1 MQSQKSHNTNPHAGG
16 GWFRWELKVLGLFLA
31 LVSFSNL
38 VIFQNTSALFVPT
51 LSATVDNSAVSVN
64 GNEILNSA
72 NQTKEVSLSLIV
84 NTNNRTGYI
93 VTLNSETDENALTNA
108 GSSTNAK
115 IDSIS
120 APSALNSFSSNTWG
134 YKFGTSTDYSPI
146 PALSRPAQILQ
157 TAEKTNG
164 SESNHLSIG
173 VKLGNN
179 LESGNYKNKLIFSI
193 LTNRYDPIAKMMN
206 GYSFNNRLKS
216 LETATDKI
224 EYFKKNSTAPIA
236 TINTVNVENDDS
248 DYEIKMWL
256 DPTNRTAY
264 YYTEPEKV
272 YLNEDSG
279 SMFSGMRSLTS
290 LDLSNFDTSKVT
302 NMNGMFSSSVNLTSL
317 DLSNFDTSKV
327 MNMSSMFSTMFRL
340 SSLNVSNFD
349 TSKVT
354 NMNSM
359 FTYLYSLTSLNLS
372 NFDTSN
378 VMDMSN
384 MFHYSLGFTSLNLS
398 NFDTSN
404 VTNMNNMFSNMRYL
418 TSLDLS
424 SFNTANVTDMSSMF
438 SDMAALTSLNIGS
451 FNTEN
456 VTDMNGMFANM
467 SSIESLDLSSF
478 NTKNVVKFRGMF
490 YNDNPNYT
498 LKKIY
503 ASADFETQKA
513 VENEANDNSANID
526 IFYNL
531 KAIEGGNGS
540 RGLSFLWSHLG
551 GLKIDRPG
559 SPGYFTYR
567 AKPN

>member
-1 MQSQKSHNTNPHAGG
+1 MQSQKSHNTNPHGG

-51 LSATVDNSAVSVN
+51 LSATVDDSAVSVN

-72 NQTKEVSLSLIV
+72 NQTREVSLLLIV
-84 NTNNRTGYI
+84 NTNNRTGYT

-108 GSSTNAK
+108 DSSTNAK

-173 VKLGNN
+173 MKLGNN

-206 GYSFNNRLKS
+206 GYSFNGRLRS

-224 EYFKKNSTAPIA
+224 EHFKKNSTAPIA

-256 DPTNRTAY
+256 DPTDRTAY
-264 YYTEPEKV
+264 YYAEPEKV
-272 YLNEDSG
+272 YLNEISVSMFSDMRSLTSLDLSNFDTSRVMDMG
-279 SMFSGMRSLTS
+279 SMFASSSNLTS

-302 NMNGMFSSSVNLTSL
+302 NM
-317 DLSNFDTSKV
+317 SN
-327 MNMSSMFSTMFRL
+327 MFSTMFSL

-354 NMNSM
+354 NMDYM
-359 FTYLYSLTSLNLS
+359 FAYLYSLTSLNLS
-372 NFDTSN
+372 NFDTSKVAN
-378 VMDMSN
+378 MSS
-384 MFHYSLGFTSLNLS
+384 MFYNSFGFTSLNLS

-404 VTNMNNMFSNMRYL
+404 VTNMNDMFSNMRSL

-424 SFNTANVTDMSSMF
+424 SFNTTNVTDMSSMF
-438 SDMAALTSLNIGS
+438 SGMAALTSLNISS

-478 NTKNVVKFRGMF
+478 NTKNVIKFRGMF

-503 ASADFETQKA
+503 ASADFETDKA
-513 VENEANDNSANID
+513 IANEATNNEANID
-526 IFYNL
+526 IFHNL
-531 KAIEGGNGS
+531 ISLEGGNGS
-540 RGLSFLWSHLG
+540 RGLSFSWSHLG

-559 SPGYFTYR
+559 APGYFTR
-567 AKPN
+567 KV

>member
-1 MQSQKSHNTNPHAGG
+1 M
-16 GWFRWELKVLGLFLA
+16 
-31 LVSFSNL
+31 
-38 VIFQNTSALFVPT
+38 PT
-51 LSATVDNSAVSVN
+51 LSATVDDSAVSVN

-72 NQTKEVSLSLIV
+72 NQTREVSLLLIV
-84 NTNNRTGYI
+84 NTNNRTGYT

-108 GSSTNAK
+108 DSSTNAK

-173 VKLGNN
+173 MKLGNN

-206 GYSFNNRLKS
+206 GYSFNSRLRS

-224 EYFKKNSTAPIA
+224 EHFKKNSTAPIA

-256 DPTNRTAY
+256 DPTDRTAY
-264 YYTEPEKV
+264 YYAEPEKV
-272 YLNEDSG
+272 YLNENSV
-279 SMFSGMRSLTS
+279 SMFSDMRSLTS
-290 LDLSNFDTSKVT
+290 LDLSNFDTS
-302 NMNGMFSSSVNLTSL
+302 
-317 DLSNFDTSKV
+317 
-327 MNMSSMFSTMFRL
+327 R
-340 SSLNVSNFD
+340 
-349 TSKVT
+349 
-354 NMNSM
+354 
-359 FTYLYSLTSLNLS
+359 
-372 NFDTSN
+372 
-378 VMDMSN
+378 VMDMGS
-384 MFHYSLGFTSLNLS
+384 MFYNSFGFTSLNLS

-404 VTNMNNMFSNMRYL
+404 VTNMNNMFSNMRSL

-424 SFNTANVTDMSSMF
+424 SFNTTNVTDMSSMF
-438 SDMAALTSLNIGS
+438 SGMAALTSLNISS

-478 NTKNVVKFRGMF
+478 NTKNVIKFRGMF

-503 ASADFETQKA
+503 ASADFETDKA
-513 VENEANDNSANID
+513 IANEATNNEANID
-526 IFYNL
+526 IFHNL
-531 KAIEGGNGS
+531 ISLEGGNGS
-540 RGLSFLWSHLG
+540 RGLSFSWSHLG

-559 SPGYFTYR
+559 APGYFTR
-567 AKPN
+567 KV

>member
-1 MQSQKSHNTNPHAGG
+1 M
-16 GWFRWELKVLGLFLA
+16 
-31 LVSFSNL
+31 
-38 VIFQNTSALFVPT
+38 PT
-51 LSATVDNSAVSVN
+51 LSATVDDSAVSVN

-72 NQTKEVSLSLIV
+72 NQTREVSLLLIV
-84 NTNNRTGYI
+84 NTNNRTGYT

-108 GSSTNAK
+108 DSSTNAK

-173 VKLGNN
+173 MKLGNN

-193 LTNRYDPIAKMMN
+193 LTNQYDPIAKMMN
-206 GYSFNNRLKS
+206 GYSFNSRLRS

-224 EYFKKNSTAPIA
+224 EHFKKNSTAPIA

-256 DPTNRTAY
+256 DPTDRTAY
-264 YYTEPEKV
+264 YYAEPEKV
-272 YLNEDSG
+272 YLNENSVSMFSDMRSLTSLDLSNFDTSRVMDMG
-279 SMFSGMRSLTS
+279 SMFASSSNLTS

-302 NMNGMFSSSVNLTSL
+302 NM
-317 DLSNFDTSKV
+317 SN
-327 MNMSSMFSTMFRL
+327 MFSTMFSL

-354 NMNSM
+354 NMDYM
-359 FTYLYSLTSLNLS
+359 FAYLYSLTSLNLS
-372 NFDTSN
+372 NFDTSKVAN
-378 VMDMSN
+378 MSS
-384 MFHYSLGFTSLNLS
+384 MFYNSFGFTSLNLS

-404 VTNMNNMFSNMRYL
+404 VTNMNNMFSNMRSL

-424 SFNTANVTDMSSMF
+424 SFNTTNVTDMSSMF
-438 SDMAALTSLNIGS
+438 SGMAALTSLNISS

-478 NTKNVVKFRGMF
+478 NTKNVIKFRGMF

-540 RGLSFLWSHLG
+540 RGLSFSWSHLG

>member
-1 MQSQKSHNTNPHAGG
+1 MQSQKSHNTNPHGG

-51 LSATVDNSAVSVN
+51 LSATVYDSAVSVN

-72 NQTKEVSLSLIV
+72 NQTREVSLLLIV
-84 NTNNRTGYI
+84 NTNNRTGYT

-108 GSSTNAK
+108 DSSTNAK

-173 VKLGNN
+173 MKLGNN

-206 GYSFNNRLKS
+206 GYSFNSRLRS

-224 EYFKKNSTAPIA
+224 EHFKKNSTAPIA

-256 DPTNRTAY
+256 DPTDRTAY
-264 YYTEPEKV
+264 YYAEPEKV
-272 YLNEDSG
+272 YLNENSVSMFSDMRSLTSLDLSNFDTSRVMDMG
-279 SMFSGMRSLTS
+279 SMFASSSNLTS

-302 NMNGMFSSSVNLTSL
+302 NM
-317 DLSNFDTSKV
+317 SN
-327 MNMSSMFSTMFRL
+327 MFSTMFSL

-354 NMNSM
+354 NMDYM
-359 FTYLYSLTSLNLS
+359 FAYLYSLTSLNLS
-372 NFDTSN
+372 NFDTSKVAN
-378 VMDMSN
+378 MSS
-384 MFHYSLGFTSLNLS
+384 MFYNSFGFTSLNLS

-404 VTNMNNMFSNMRYL
+404 VTNMNNMFSNMRSL

-424 SFNTANVTDMSSMF
+424 SFNTTNVTDMSSMF
-438 SDMAALTSLNIGS
+438 SGMAALTSLNISS

-478 NTKNVVKFRGMF
+478 NTKNVIKFRGMF

-503 ASADFETQKA
+503 ASADFETDKA
-513 VENEANDNSANID
+513 IANEATNNEANID
-526 IFYNL
+526 IFHNL
-531 KAIEGGNGS
+531 ISLEGGNGS
-540 RGLSFLWSHLG
+540 RGLSFSWSHLG

-559 SPGYFTYR
+559 APGYFTR
-567 AKPN
+567 KV

>member
-1 MQSQKSHNTNPHAGG
+1 M
-16 GWFRWELKVLGLFLA
+16 A

-72 NQTKEVSLSLIV
+72 NQTREVSLLLIV
-84 NTNNRTGYI
+84 NTNNRTGYT

-108 GSSTNAK
+108 DSSTNAK

-134 YKFGTSTDYSPI
+134 YMFGTSTDYSPI

-173 VKLGNN
+173 MKLGNN

-206 GYSFNNRLKS
+206 GYSFNSRLRS

-256 DPTNRTAY
+256 DPTDKTAY
-264 YYTEPEKV
+264 YYADPEKV
-272 YLNEDSG
+272 YLNENSVSMFSDMRSLTSLDLSNFDTSRVMDMG
-279 SMFSGMRSLTS
+279 SMFASSSNLTS

-302 NMNGMFSSSVNLTSL
+302 NM
-317 DLSNFDTSKV
+317 SN
-327 MNMSSMFSTMFRL
+327 MFSTMFSL

-354 NMNSM
+354 NMDYM
-359 FTYLYSLTSLNLS
+359 FAYLYSLTSLNLS
-372 NFDTSN
+372 NFDTSKVAN
-378 VMDMSN
+378 MSS
-384 MFHYSLGFTSLNLS
+384 MFYNSFGFTSLNLS

-404 VTNMNNMFSNMRYL
+404 VTNMNNMFSNMRSL

-424 SFNTANVTDMSSMF
+424 SFNTTNVTDMSSMF
-438 SDMAALTSLNIGS
+438 SGMAALTSLNISS

-478 NTKNVVKFRGMF
+478 NTKNVIKFRGMF

-503 ASADFETQKA
+503 ASADFETDKA
-513 VENEANDNSANID
+513 IANEATNNEANID
-526 IFYNL
+526 IFHNL
-531 KAIEGGNGS
+531 ISLEGGNGS
-540 RGLSFLWSHLG
+540 RGLSFSWSHLG

-559 SPGYFTYR
+559 APGYFTR
-567 AKPN
+567 KV

>member
-1 MQSQKSHNTNPHAGG
+1 MQSQKSHNTNPHGG

-51 LSATVDNSAVSVN
+51 LSATVDDSAVSVN

-72 NQTKEVSLSLIV
+72 NQTREVSLLLIV
-84 NTNNRTGYI
+84 NTNNRTGYT

-108 GSSTNAK
+108 DSSTNAK

-173 VKLGNN
+173 MKLGNN

-193 LTNRYDPIAKMMN
+193 LTNRYDPIAKMMK
-206 GYSFNNRLKS
+206 GYSFNSRLRS

-224 EYFKKNSTAPIA
+224 EHFKKNSTAPIA

-256 DPTNRTAY
+256 DPTDRTAY
-264 YYTEPEKV
+264 YYAEPEKV
-272 YLNEDSG
+272 YLNENSVA
-279 SMFSGMRSLTS
+279 MFSGMRSLTS
-290 LDLSNFDTSKVT
+290 LDLSNFDTSRV
-302 NMNGMFSSSVNLTSL
+302 MDMGSMFASSSNLTSL

-327 MNMSSMFSTMFRL
+327 TNMSNMFSTMFSL

-349 TSKVT
+349 TSKVM
-354 NMNSM
+354 NMDYM
-359 FTYLYSLTSLNLS
+359 FAFLYSLTSLNLS
-372 NFDTSN
+372 NFDTSKVAN
-378 VMDMSN
+378 MSS
-384 MFHYSLGFTSLNLS
+384 MFYNSFGFTSLNLS

-404 VTNMNNMFSNMRYL
+404 VTNMNNMFSNMRSL

-424 SFNTANVTDMSSMF
+424 SFNTTNVTDMSSMF
-438 SDMAALTSLNIGS
+438 SGMAALTSLNISS

-478 NTKNVVKFRGMF
+478 NTKNVIKFRGMF

-503 ASADFETQKA
+503 ASADFETDKA
-513 VENEANDNSANID
+513 IANEATNNEANID
-526 IFYNL
+526 IFHNL
-531 KAIEGGNGS
+531 ISLEGGNGS
-540 RGLSFLWSHLG
+540 RGLSFSWSHLG

-559 SPGYFTYR
+559 APGYFTR
-567 AKPN
+567 KV

>member
-1 MQSQKSHNTNPHAGG
+1 M
-16 GWFRWELKVLGLFLA
+16 A

-72 NQTKEVSLSLIV
+72 NQTKEVSLLLIV
-84 NTNNRTGYI
+84 NTNNRTGYT

-108 GSSTNAK
+108 DSSTNAK

-173 VKLGNN
+173 MKLGNN

-206 GYSFNNRLKS
+206 GYSFNNRLRS

-256 DPTNRTAY
+256 DPTDRTAY
-264 YYTEPEKV
+264 YYAEPEKV
-272 YLNEDSG
+272 YLNERSW
-279 SMFSGMRSLTS
+279 SMFSGMNSLTS
-290 LDLSNFDTSKVT
+290 LDLSNFDTSKV
-302 NMNGMFSSSVNLTSL
+302 MDMSSMFASSSNIASL

-327 MNMSSMFSTMFRL
+327 TNMSGMFSTMFRL

-359 FTYLYSLTSLNLS
+359 FAYLYSLTSLNLS
-372 NFDTSN
+372 NFDTSK
-378 VMDMSN
+378 VMDMRS

-478 NTKNVVKFRGMF
+478 NTKNVIKFRGMF

-503 ASADFETQKA
+503 ASADFETDKA
-513 VENEANDNSANID
+513 IANEATNNEANID

-540 RGLSFLWSHLG
+540 RGLSFSWSHLG

>member
-1 MQSQKSHNTNPHAGG
+1 MQSQKSHNTNPHGG

-38 VIFQNTSALFVPT
+38 IIFQNTSALFVPT
-51 LSATVDNSAVSVN
+51 LSATVDSSAISVN

-84 NTNNRTGYI
+84 NTNNRTGYT

-108 GSSTNAK
+108 DSSTNTK

-120 APSALNSFSSNTWG
+120 APSALNSFSGNTWG

-173 VKLGNN
+173 MKLGNN

-256 DPTNRTAY
+256 DPTDKTAY
-264 YYTEPEKV
+264 YYAEPEKV
-272 YLNEDSG
+272 YLNENSMSMFSDMRSLTSLDLSNFDTSRVIDMG
-279 SMFSGMRSLTS
+279 SMFASSSNLTS

-302 NMNGMFSSSVNLTSL
+302 NM
-317 DLSNFDTSKV
+317 SN
-327 MNMSSMFSTMFRL
+327 MFSTMFSL

-354 NMNSM
+354 NMNYM
-359 FTYLYSLTSLNLS
+359 FSYLYSLTSLNLS
-372 NFDTSN
+372 NFDTSK
-378 VMDMSN
+378 VADMSS
-384 MFHYSLGFTSLNLS
+384 MFYNSFGFTSLNLS

-404 VTNMNNMFSNMRYL
+404 VTNMNNMFSNMRSL

-424 SFNTANVTDMSSMF
+424 SFNTTNVTDMSSMF
-438 SDMAALTSLNIGS
+438 SSMAALTSLNISS

-478 NTKNVVKFRGMF
+478 NTKNVIKFRGMF

-503 ASADFETQKA
+503 ASADFETDKA
-513 VENEANDNSANID
+513 IANEATNNEANID
-526 IFYNL
+526 IFHNL
-531 KAIEGGNGS
+531 MSLEGGNGS
-540 RGLSFLWSHLG
+540 RNIYFAWSHVG

-559 SPGYFTYR
+559 SPGYFTR
-567 AKPN
+567 KV

>member
-1 MQSQKSHNTNPHAGG
+1 M
-16 GWFRWELKVLGLFLA
+16 
-31 LVSFSNL
+31 
-38 VIFQNTSALFVPT
+38 PT
-51 LSATVDNSAVSVN
+51 LSATVDDSAVSVN

-72 NQTKEVSLSLIV
+72 NQTREVSLLLIV
-84 NTNNRTGYI
+84 NTNNRTGYT

-108 GSSTNAK
+108 DSSTNAK

-256 DPTNRTAY
+256 DPTDKTAY
-264 YYTEPEKV
+264 YYADPEKV
-272 YLNEDSG
+272 FLNENSVSMFSDMRSLTSLDLSNFDTSRVMDMG
-279 SMFSGMRSLTS
+279 SMFASSSNLTS

-302 NMNGMFSSSVNLTSL
+302 NMS
-317 DLSNFDTSKV
+317 
-327 MNMSSMFSTMFRL
+327 
-340 SSLNVSNFD
+340 
-349 TSKVT
+349 
-354 NMNSM
+354 
-359 FTYLYSLTSLNLS
+359 
-372 NFDTSN
+372 
-378 VMDMSN
+378 
-384 MFHYSLGFTSLNLS
+384 
-398 NFDTSN
+398 
-404 VTNMNNMFSNMRYL
+404 NMFSNMRSL

-424 SFNTANVTDMSSMF
+424 SFNTTNVTDMSSMF
-438 SDMAALTSLNIGS
+438 SGMAALTSLNISS

-478 NTKNVVKFRGMF
+478 NTKNVIKFRGMF

-540 RGLSFLWSHLG
+540 RGLSFSWSHLG

>member
-1 MQSQKSHNTNPHAGG
+1 M
-16 GWFRWELKVLGLFLA
+16 
-31 LVSFSNL
+31 
-38 VIFQNTSALFVPT
+38 PT
-51 LSATVDNSAVSVN
+51 LSATVDDSAVSVN

-72 NQTKEVSLSLIV
+72 NQTREVSLLLIV
-84 NTNNRTGYI
+84 NTNNRTGYT

-108 GSSTNAK
+108 DSSTNAK

-256 DPTNRTAY
+256 DPTDKTAY
-264 YYTEPEKV
+264 YYADPEKV
-272 YLNEDSG
+272 YLNENSVSMFSDMRSLTSLDLSNFDTSRVMDMG
-279 SMFSGMRSLTS
+279 SMFASSSNLTS

-302 NMNGMFSSSVNLTSL
+302 NM
-317 DLSNFDTSKV
+317 SN
-327 MNMSSMFSTMFRL
+327 MFSTMFSL

-354 NMNSM
+354 NMDYM
-359 FTYLYSLTSLNLS
+359 FAYLYSLTSLNLS
-372 NFDTSN
+372 NFDTSK
-378 VMDMSN
+378 V
-384 MFHYSLGFTSLNLS
+384 
-398 NFDTSN
+398 
-404 VTNMNNMFSNMRYL
+404 
-418 TSLDLS
+418 
-424 SFNTANVTDMSSMF
+424 
-438 SDMAALTSLNIGS
+438 
-451 FNTEN
+451 
-456 VTDMNGMFANM
+456 ANM
-467 SSIESLDLSSF
+467 SSIESLDVSSF
-478 NTKNVVKFRGMF
+478 NTKNVIKFRGMF

-540 RGLSFLWSHLG
+540 RGLSFSWSHLG

>member
-1 MQSQKSHNTNPHAGG
+1 MQSQKSHNTNPHG

-31 LVSFSNL
+31 LVSFFNL

-72 NQTKEVSLSLIV
+72 NQTKEVSLLLMV
-84 NTNNRTGYI
+84 NTNNRTGYT
-93 VTLNSETDENALTNA
+93 VTLNSETDENSLTNA
-108 GSSTNAK
+108 DSSTNAK

-173 VKLGNN
+173 MKLGNN

-206 GYSFNNRLKS
+206 GYSFNNRLRL

-224 EYFKKNSTAPIA
+224 EHFKKNSTAPIA

-256 DPTNRTAY
+256 DPTDRTAY
-264 YYTEPEKV
+264 YYAEPEKV
-272 YLNEDSG
+272 YLNESSW
-279 SMFSGMRSLTS
+279 SMFSGMNSLTSLDLSNFDTSKVMDMSGMFASSSNLTS

-302 NMNGMFSSSVNLTSL
+302 NMSR
-317 DLSNFDTSKV
+317 
-327 MNMSSMFSTMFRL
+327 MFSTMFRL

-372 NFDTSN
+372 NFDTSK

-404 VTNMNNMFSNMRYL
+404 VTNMNNMFSNMRHL

-478 NTKNVVKFRGMF
+478 NTKNVIKFRGMF

-540 RGLSFLWSHLG
+540 RGLSFSWSHLG

>member
-1 MQSQKSHNTNPHAGG
+1 MQSQKSHNTNPHGG

-51 LSATVDNSAVSVN
+51 LSATVDDSAVSVN

-72 NQTKEVSLSLIV
+72 NQTREVSLLLIV
-84 NTNNRTGYI
+84 NTNNRTGYT

-108 GSSTNAK
+108 DSSTNAK

-173 VKLGNN
+173 MKLGNN

-206 GYSFNNRLKS
+206 GYSFNSRLRS
-216 LETATDKI
+216 LETATGKI
-224 EYFKKNSTAPIA
+224 EHFKKNSTAPIA

-256 DPTNRTAY
+256 DPTDRTAY
-264 YYTEPEKV
+264 YYAEPEKV
-272 YLNEDSG
+272 YLNENSVSMFSDMRSLTSLDLSNFDTSRVMDMG
-279 SMFSGMRSLTS
+279 SMFASSSNLTS

-302 NMNGMFSSSVNLTSL
+302 NM
-317 DLSNFDTSKV
+317 SN
-327 MNMSSMFSTMFRL
+327 MFSTMFSL

-354 NMNSM
+354 NMDYM
-359 FTYLYSLTSLNLS
+359 FAYLYSLTSLNLS
-372 NFDTSN
+372 NFDTSKVAN
-378 VMDMSN
+378 MSG
-384 MFHYSLGFTSLNLS
+384 MFYNSFGFTSLNLS

-404 VTNMNNMFSNMRYL
+404 VTNMNNMFSNMRSL

-424 SFNTANVTDMSSMF
+424 SFNTTNVTDMSSMF
-438 SDMAALTSLNIGS
+438 SGMAALTSLNISS

-478 NTKNVVKFRGMF
+478 NTKNVIKFRGMF

-503 ASADFETQKA
+503 ASADFETDKA
-513 VENEANDNSANID
+513 IANEATNNEANID
-526 IFYNL
+526 IFHNL
-531 KAIEGGNGS
+531 ISLEGGNGS

-559 SPGYFTYR
+559 APGYFTR
-567 AKPN
+567 KV

>member
-1 MQSQKSHNTNPHAGG
+1 MQSQKSHNTNPHGR

-51 LSATVDNSAVSVN
+51 LSATVDDSAVSVN

-72 NQTKEVSLSLIV
+72 NQTREVSLLLIV
-84 NTNNRTGYI
+84 NTNNRTGYT

-108 GSSTNAK
+108 DSSTNAK

-173 VKLGNN
+173 MKLGNN

-206 GYSFNNRLKS
+206 GYSFNSRLRS

-224 EYFKKNSTAPIA
+224 EHFKKNSTAPIG
-236 TINTVNVENDDS
+236 
-248 DYEIKMWL
+248 
-256 DPTNRTAY
+256 TAY
-264 YYTEPEKV
+264 YYAEPEKV
-272 YLNEDSG
+272 YLNENSVSMFSDMRSLTSLDLSNFDTSRVMDMG
-279 SMFSGMRSLTS
+279 SMFASSSNLTS

-302 NMNGMFSSSVNLTSL
+302 NM
-317 DLSNFDTSKV
+317 SN
-327 MNMSSMFSTMFRL
+327 MFSTMFSL

-354 NMNSM
+354 NMDYM
-359 FTYLYSLTSLNLS
+359 FAYLYSLTSLNLS
-372 NFDTSN
+372 NFDTSKVAN
-378 VMDMSN
+378 MSS
-384 MFHYSLGFTSLNLS
+384 MFYNSFGFTSLNLS

-404 VTNMNNMFSNMRYL
+404 VTNMNNMFSNMRSL

-424 SFNTANVTDMSSMF
+424 SFNTTNVTDMSSMF
-438 SDMAALTSLNIGS
+438 SGMAALTSLNISS

-478 NTKNVVKFRGMF
+478 NTKNVIKFRGMF

-503 ASADFETQKA
+503 ASADFETDKA
-513 VENEANDNSANID
+513 IANEATNNEANID
-526 IFYNL
+526 IFHNL
-531 KAIEGGNGS
+531 ISLEGGNGS
-540 RGLSFLWSHLG
+540 RGLSFSWSHLG

-559 SPGYFTYR
+559 APGYFTR
-567 AKPN
+567 KV

>member
-1 MQSQKSHNTNPHAGG
+1 M
-16 GWFRWELKVLGLFLA
+16 A

-72 NQTKEVSLSLIV
+72 NQTKEVSLLLIV
-84 NTNNRTGYI
+84 NTNNRTGYT

-108 GSSTNAK
+108 DSSTNAK

-146 PALSRPAQILQ
+146 PVLSRPAQILQ

-173 VKLGNN
+173 MKLGNN

-206 GYSFNNRLKS
+206 GYSFNNRLRL

-224 EYFKKNSTAPIA
+224 EHFKKNSTAPIA

-256 DPTNRTAY
+256 DPTDRTAY
-264 YYTEPEKV
+264 YYAEPEKV
-272 YLNEDSG
+272 YLNESSW
-279 SMFSGMRSLTS
+279 SMFSGMNSLTS
-290 LDLSNFDTSKVT
+290 LDLSNFDTSK
-302 NMNGMFSSSVNLTSL
+302 
-317 DLSNFDTSKV
+317 
-327 MNMSSMFSTMFRL
+327 
-340 SSLNVSNFD
+340 
-349 TSKVT
+349 
-354 NMNSM
+354 
-359 FTYLYSLTSLNLS
+359 
-372 NFDTSN
+372 

-424 SFNTANVTDMSSMF
+424 SFNTANVTDMSCMF

-467 SSIESLDLSSF
+467 SNIESLDLSSF

-540 RGLSFLWSHLG
+540 RGLSFSWSHLG

>member
-1 MQSQKSHNTNPHAGG
+1 M
-16 GWFRWELKVLGLFLA
+16 
-31 LVSFSNL
+31 
-38 VIFQNTSALFVPT
+38 PT
-51 LSATVDNSAVSVN
+51 LSATVDDSAVSVN

-72 NQTKEVSLSLIV
+72 NQTMEVSLLLIV
-84 NTNNRTGYI
+84 NTNNRTGYT

-108 GSSTNAK
+108 DSSTNAK

-256 DPTNRTAY
+256 DPTDKTAY
-264 YYTEPEKV
+264 YYADPEKV
-272 YLNEDSG
+272 YLNENSV
-279 SMFSGMRSLTS
+279 SMFSDMRS
-290 LDLSNFDTSKVT
+290 
-302 NMNGMFSSSVNLTSL
+302 
-317 DLSNFDTSKV
+317 
-327 MNMSSMFSTMFRL
+327 
-340 SSLNVSNFD
+340 
-349 TSKVT
+349 
-354 NMNSM
+354 
-359 FTYLYSLTSLNLS
+359 
-372 NFDTSN
+372 
-378 VMDMSN
+378 
-384 MFHYSLGFTSLNLS
+384 
-398 NFDTSN
+398 
-404 VTNMNNMFSNMRYL
+404 L

-424 SFNTANVTDMSSMF
+424 SFNTTNVTDMSSMF
-438 SDMAALTSLNIGS
+438 SGMAALTSLNISS

-478 NTKNVVKFRGMF
+478 NTKNVIKFRGMF

-540 RGLSFLWSHLG
+540 RGLSFSWSHLG

>member
-1 MQSQKSHNTNPHAGG
+1 M
-16 GWFRWELKVLGLFLA
+16 
-31 LVSFSNL
+31 
-38 VIFQNTSALFVPT
+38 PT
-51 LSATVDNSAVSVN
+51 LSATVDDSAVSVN

-72 NQTKEVSLSLIV
+72 NQTREVSLLLIV
-84 NTNNRTGYI
+84 NTNNRTGYT

-108 GSSTNAK
+108 DSSTNAK

-256 DPTNRTAY
+256 DPTDKTAY
-264 YYTEPEKV
+264 YYAEPEKV
-272 YLNEDSG
+272 YLNENSG
-279 SMFSGMRSLTS
+279 SMFSDMRSLTS

-302 NMNGMFSSSVNLTSL
+302 NM
-317 DLSNFDTSKV
+317 SN
-327 MNMSSMFSTMFRL
+327 MFSTMF
-340 SSLNVSNFD
+340 
-349 TSKVT
+349 
-354 NMNSM
+354 
-359 FTYLYSLTSLNLS
+359 SLTSLNLS
-372 NFDTSN
+372 NFDTSKVAN
-378 VMDMSN
+378 MSS
-384 MFHYSLGFTSLNLS
+384 MFYNSFGFTSLNLS

-404 VTNMNNMFSNMRYL
+404 VTNMNNMFSNMRSL

-424 SFNTANVTDMSSMF
+424 SFNTTNVTDMSSMF
-438 SDMAALTSLNIGS
+438 SGMAALTSLNISS

-478 NTKNVVKFRGMF
+478 NTKNVIKFRGMF

-503 ASADFETQKA
+503 ASTDFETDKA
-513 VENEANDNSANID
+513 IANEATNNEANID
-526 IFYNL
+526 IFHNL
-531 KAIEGGNGS
+531 ISLEGGNGS
-540 RGLSFLWSHLG
+540 RNISFAWSHVG

-559 SPGYFTYR
+559 APGYFTR
-567 AKPN
+567 KV

>member
-1 MQSQKSHNTNPHAGG
+1 M
-16 GWFRWELKVLGLFLA
+16 
-31 LVSFSNL
+31 
-38 VIFQNTSALFVPT
+38 PT
-51 LSATVDNSAVSVN
+51 LSATVDDSAVSVN

-72 NQTKEVSLSLIV
+72 NQTREVSLLLIV
-84 NTNNRTGYI
+84 NTNNRTGYT

-108 GSSTNAK
+108 DSSTNAK

-173 VKLGNN
+173 MKLGNN

-206 GYSFNNRLKS
+206 GYSFNSRLRS

-224 EYFKKNSTAPIA
+224 EHFKKNSTAPIA

-256 DPTNRTAY
+256 DPTDRTAY
-264 YYTEPEKV
+264 YYAEPEKV
-272 YLNEDSG
+272 YLNENSVF
-279 SMFSGMRSLTS
+279 MFSDMRSLTSLDLSNFDTSRVMDMGGMFASSSNLTS

-302 NMNGMFSSSVNLTSL
+302 NM
-317 DLSNFDTSKV
+317 SN
-327 MNMSSMFSTMFRL
+327 MFSTMFSL

-354 NMNSM
+354 NMDYM
-359 FTYLYSLTSLNLS
+359 FAYLYSLTSLNLS
-372 NFDTSN
+372 NFDTSKVAN
-378 VMDMSN
+378 MSS
-384 MFHYSLGFTSLNLS
+384 MFYNSFGFTSLNLS

-404 VTNMNNMFSNMRYL
+404 VTNMNNMFSNMRSL

-424 SFNTANVTDMSSMF
+424 SFNTTNVTDMSSMF
-438 SDMAALTSLNIGS
+438 SGMAALTSLNISS

-478 NTKNVVKFRGMF
+478 NTKNVIKFRGMF

-503 ASADFETQKA
+503 ASADFETDKA
-513 VENEANDNSANID
+513 IANEATNNEANID
-526 IFYNL
+526 IFHNL
-531 KAIEGGNGS
+531 ISLEGGNGS
-540 RGLSFLWSHLG
+540 RGLSFSWSHLG

-559 SPGYFTYR
+559 APGYFTR
-567 AKPN
+567 KV

>member
-1 MQSQKSHNTNPHAGG
+1 MQSQKSHNTNPHGG

-51 LSATVDNSAVSVN
+51 LSATVDDSAVSVN

-72 NQTKEVSLSLIV
+72 NQTREVSLLLIV
-84 NTNNRTGYI
+84 NTNNRTGYT

-108 GSSTNAK
+108 DSSTNAK

-146 PALSRPAQILQ
+146 PELSRPAQILQ

-173 VKLGNN
+173 MKLGNN

-206 GYSFNNRLKS
+206 GYSFNSRLRS
-216 LETATDKI
+216 LGTATDKI
-224 EYFKKNSTAPIA
+224 EHFKKNSTAPIA

-256 DPTNRTAY
+256 DPTDRTAY
-264 YYTEPEKV
+264 YYAEPEKV
-272 YLNEDSG
+272 YLNENSVSMFSDMRSLTSLDLSNFDTSRVMDMG
-279 SMFSGMRSLTS
+279 SMFASSSNLTS

-302 NMNGMFSSSVNLTSL
+302 NM
-317 DLSNFDTSKV
+317 SN
-327 MNMSSMFSTMFRL
+327 MFSTMFSL

-354 NMNSM
+354 NMDYM
-359 FTYLYSLTSLNLS
+359 FAYLYSLTSLNLS
-372 NFDTSN
+372 NFDTSKVAN
-378 VMDMSN
+378 MSS
-384 MFHYSLGFTSLNLS
+384 MFYNSFGFTSLNLS
-398 NFDTSN
+398 NFDTSK
-404 VTNMNNMFSNMRYL
+404 VTNMSNMFSNMRSL

-424 SFNTANVTDMSSMF
+424 SFNTTNVTDMSSMF
-438 SDMAALTSLNIGS
+438 SGMAALTSLNISS

-478 NTKNVVKFRGMF
+478 NTKNVIKFRGMF

-503 ASADFETQKA
+503 ASADFETDKA
-513 VENEANDNSANID
+513 IANEATNNEANID
-526 IFYNL
+526 IFHNL
-531 KAIEGGNGS
+531 ISLEGGNGS
-540 RGLSFLWSHLG
+540 RGLSFSWSHLG

-559 SPGYFTYR
+559 APGYFTR
-567 AKPN
+567 KV

>member
-1 MQSQKSHNTNPHAGG
+1 M
-16 GWFRWELKVLGLFLA
+16 A

-51 LSATVDNSAVSVN
+51 LSATVDNSAASVN

-72 NQTKEVSLSLIV
+72 NQTKEVSLLLMV
-84 NTNNRTGYI
+84 NTNNRTGYT
-93 VTLNSETDENALTNA
+93 VNLNSETDENSLTNA

-146 PALSRPAQILQ
+146 PTLSRPAQILQ

-173 VKLGNN
+173 MKLGNN

-206 GYSFNNRLKS
+206 GYSFSNRLKL

-236 TINTVNVENDDS
+236 TINTINIENDDS

-256 DPTNRTAY
+256 DPTDRTAY

-302 NMNGMFSSSVNLTSL
+302 NMNSMFASSPNLTSL

-327 MNMSSMFSTMFRL
+327 TNMGSMFSTMFRL

-354 NMNSM
+354 NMDYM
-359 FTYLYSLTSLNLS
+359 FAYLYSLTSLNLS
-372 NFDTSN
+372 NFDTSKVAN
-378 VMDMSN
+378 MSS
-384 MFHYSLGFTSLNLS
+384 MFYNSFGFTSLNLS

-404 VTNMNNMFSNMRYL
+404 VTNMNNMFSNMRSL

-424 SFNTANVTDMSSMF
+424 SFNTTNVIDMSSMF
-438 SDMAALTSLNIGS
+438 SGMAALTSLNIGS

-478 NTKNVVKFRGMF
+478 NTKNVIKFRGMF

-503 ASADFETQKA
+503 ASADFETDKA
-513 VENEANDNSANID
+513 IANEATNNEANID

-531 KAIEGGNGS
+531 MSLEGGNGS
-540 RGLSFLWSHLG
+540 RGLSFSWSHLG

>member
-1 MQSQKSHNTNPHAGG
+1 M
-16 GWFRWELKVLGLFLA
+16 
-31 LVSFSNL
+31 
-38 VIFQNTSALFVPT
+38 PT
-51 LSATVDNSAVSVN
+51 LSATVDDSAVSVN

-72 NQTKEVSLSLIV
+72 NQTREVSLLLIV
-84 NTNNRTGYI
+84 NTNNRTGYT

-108 GSSTNAK
+108 DSSTNTK

-173 VKLGNN
+173 MKLGNN

-206 GYSFNNRLKS
+206 GYSFNSRLRS

-224 EYFKKNSTAPIA
+224 EHFKKNSTAPIA

-256 DPTNRTAY
+256 DPTDRTAY
-264 YYTEPEKV
+264 YYAEPEKV
-272 YLNEDSG
+272 YLNENSVSMFSDMRSLTSLDLSNFDTSRVMDMG
-279 SMFSGMRSLTS
+279 SMFASSSNLTS

-302 NMNGMFSSSVNLTSL
+302 NM
-317 DLSNFDTSKV
+317 SN
-327 MNMSSMFSTMFRL
+327 MFSTMFSL

-349 TSKVT
+349 TSKVA
-354 NMNSM
+354 NMSSM
-359 FTYLYSLTSLNLS
+359 FYNS
-372 NFDTSN
+372 F
-378 VMDMSN
+378 
-384 MFHYSLGFTSLNLS
+384 GFTSLNLS

-404 VTNMNNMFSNMRYL
+404 VTNMNNMFSNMRSL

-424 SFNTANVTDMSSMF
+424 SFNTTNVTDMSSMF
-438 SDMAALTSLNIGS
+438 SSMAALTSLNISS

-478 NTKNVVKFRGMF
+478 NTKNVIKFRGMF

-503 ASADFETQKA
+503 ASADFETDKA
-513 VENEANDNSANID
+513 IANEATNNEANID
-526 IFYNL
+526 IFHNL
-531 KAIEGGNGS
+531 ISLEGGNGS
-540 RGLSFLWSHLG
+540 RGLSFSWSHLG

-559 SPGYFTYR
+559 APGYFTR
-567 AKPN
+567 KV

>member
-1 MQSQKSHNTNPHAGG
+1 MQSQKSHNTNPHGG

-51 LSATVDNSAVSVN
+51 LSATVDDSAVSVN

-72 NQTKEVSLSLIV
+72 NQTREVSLLLIV
-84 NTNNRTGYI
+84 NTNNRTGYT

-108 GSSTNAK
+108 DSSTNAK

-173 VKLGNN
+173 MKLGNN

-206 GYSFNNRLKS
+206 GYSFNSRLRS

-224 EYFKKNSTAPIA
+224 EHFKKNSTAPIA

-256 DPTNRTAY
+256 DPTDRTAY
-264 YYTEPEKV
+264 YYAEPEKV
-272 YLNEDSG
+272 YLNENSVSMFSDMRSLTSLDLSNFDTSRVMDMG
-279 SMFSGMRSLTS
+279 SMFASSSNLTS

-302 NMNGMFSSSVNLTSL
+302 NM
-317 DLSNFDTSKV
+317 SN
-327 MNMSSMFSTMFRL
+327 MFSTMFSL

-349 TSKVT
+349 TSKVA
-354 NMNSM
+354 NMSSM
-359 FTYLYSLTSLNLS
+359 FYNS
-372 NFDTSN
+372 F
-378 VMDMSN
+378 
-384 MFHYSLGFTSLNLS
+384 GFTSLNLS

-404 VTNMNNMFSNMRYL
+404 VTNMNNMFSNMRSL

-424 SFNTANVTDMSSMF
+424 SFNTTNVTDMSSMF
-438 SDMAALTSLNIGS
+438 SGMAALTSLNISS

-478 NTKNVVKFRGMF
+478 NTKNVIKFRGMF

-503 ASADFETQKA
+503 ASADFETDKA
-513 VENEANDNSANID
+513 IANEATNNEANID
-526 IFYNL
+526 IFHNL
-531 KAIEGGNGS
+531 ISLEGGNGS
-540 RGLSFLWSHLG
+540 RGLSFSWSHLG

-559 SPGYFTYR
+559 APGYFTR
-567 AKPN
+567 KV

>member
-1 MQSQKSHNTNPHAGG
+1 MQSQKSHNTNPHGG

-51 LSATVDNSAVSVN
+51 LSATVDDSAVSVN

-72 NQTKEVSLSLIV
+72 NQTREVSLLLIV
-84 NTNNRTGYI
+84 NTNNRTGYT

-108 GSSTNAK
+108 DSSTNAK

-164 SESNHLSIG
+164 GESNHLSIG
-173 VKLGNN
+173 MKLGNN

-206 GYSFNNRLKS
+206 GYSFNSRLRS

-224 EYFKKNSTAPIA
+224 EHFKKNSTAPIA

-256 DPTNRTAY
+256 DPTDRTAY
-264 YYTEPEKV
+264 YYAEPEKV
-272 YLNEDSG
+272 YLNENSVSMFSDMRSLTSLDLSNFDTSRVMDMG
-279 SMFSGMRSLTS
+279 SMFASSSNLTS

-302 NMNGMFSSSVNLTSL
+302 NM
-317 DLSNFDTSKV
+317 SN
-327 MNMSSMFSTMFRL
+327 MFSTMFSL

-354 NMNSM
+354 NMDYM
-359 FTYLYSLTSLNLS
+359 FAYLYSLTSLNLS
-372 NFDTSN
+372 NFDTSKVAN
-378 VMDMSN
+378 MSS
-384 MFHYSLGFTSLNLS
+384 MFYNSFGFTSLNLS

-404 VTNMNNMFSNMRYL
+404 VTNMNNMFSNMRSL

-424 SFNTANVTDMSSMF
+424 SFNTTNVTDMSSMF
-438 SDMAALTSLNIGS
+438 SGMAALTSLNISS

-478 NTKNVVKFRGMF
+478 NTKNVIKFRGMF

-503 ASADFETQKA
+503 ASADFETDKA
-513 VENEANDNSANID
+513 IANEATNNEANID
-526 IFYNL
+526 IFHNL
-531 KAIEGGNGS
+531 ISLEGGNGS
-540 RGLSFLWSHLG
+540 RGLSFSWSHLG

-559 SPGYFTYR
+559 APGYFTR
-567 AKPN
+567 KV

>member
-1 MQSQKSHNTNPHAGG
+1 MQSQKSHNTNPHAG

-173 VKLGNN
+173 MKLGNN

-256 DPTNRTAY
+256 DPTDKTAY
-264 YYTEPEKV
+264 YYADPEKV
-272 YLNEDSG
+272 YLNENSVSMFSDMRSLTSLDLSNFDTSRVMDMG
-279 SMFSGMRSLTS
+279 SMFASSSNLTS

-302 NMNGMFSSSVNLTSL
+302 NM
-317 DLSNFDTSKV
+317 SN
-327 MNMSSMFSTMFRL
+327 MFSTMFSL

-354 NMNSM
+354 NMDYM
-359 FTYLYSLTSLNLS
+359 FAYLYSLTSLNLS
-372 NFDTSN
+372 NFDTSK
-378 VMDMSN
+378 VADMSS
-384 MFHYSLGFTSLNLS
+384 MFYNSFGFTSLNLS

-404 VTNMNNMFSNMRYL
+404 VTNMNNMFSNMRSL

-424 SFNTANVTDMSSMF
+424 SFNTTNVTDMSSMF
-438 SDMAALTSLNIGS
+438 SGMAALTSLNISS

-478 NTKNVVKFRGMF
+478 NTKNVIKFRGMF

-540 RGLSFLWSHLG
+540 RGLSFSWSHLG

>member
-1 MQSQKSHNTNPHAGG
+1 MQSQKSHNTNPHGG

-51 LSATVDNSAVSVN
+51 LSATVDDSAVSVN

-72 NQTKEVSLSLIV
+72 NQTREVSLLLIV
-84 NTNNRTGYI
+84 NTNNRTGYT

-108 GSSTNAK
+108 DSSTNAK

-256 DPTNRTAY
+256 DPTDKTAY
-264 YYTEPEKV
+264 YYADPEKV
-272 YLNEDSG
+272 YLNENSV
-279 SMFSGMRSLTS
+279 SMFSDMRSLTS

-302 NMNGMFSSSVNLTSL
+302 NM
-317 DLSNFDTSKV
+317 SN
-327 MNMSSMFSTMFRL
+327 MFSTMFSL

-354 NMNSM
+354 NMDYM
-359 FTYLYSLTSLNLS
+359 FAYLYSLTSLNLS
-372 NFDTSN
+372 NFDTSKVAN
-378 VMDMSN
+378 MSS
-384 MFHYSLGFTSLNLS
+384 MFYNSFGFTSLNLS

-404 VTNMNNMFSNMRYL
+404 VTNMNNMFSNMRSL

-424 SFNTANVTDMSSMF
+424 SFNTTNVTDMSSMF
-438 SDMAALTSLNIGS
+438 SGMAALTSLNISS

-478 NTKNVVKFRGMF
+478 NTKNVIKFRGMF

-540 RGLSFLWSHLG
+540 RGLSFSWSHLG

>member
-1 MQSQKSHNTNPHAGG
+1 MQSQKSHNTNPHGG

-51 LSATVDNSAVSVN
+51 LSATVDDSAVSVN

-72 NQTKEVSLSLIV
+72 NQTREVSLLLIV
-84 NTNNRTGYI
+84 NTNNRTGYT

-108 GSSTNAK
+108 DSSTNAK

-134 YKFGTSTDYSPI
+134 YKFGTQTDYSPI

-173 VKLGNN
+173 MKLGNN

-193 LTNRYDPIAKMMN
+193 LTNRYDPIAKMMD
-206 GYSFNNRLKS
+206 GYSFNSRLRS

-224 EYFKKNSTAPIA
+224 EHFKKNSTAPIA

-256 DPTNRTAY
+256 DPTDRTAY
-264 YYTEPEKV
+264 YYAEPEKV
-272 YLNEDSG
+272 YLNENSVF
-279 SMFSGMRSLTS
+279 MFSGMRSLTS
-290 LDLSNFDTSKVT
+290 LDLSNFDTSRV
-302 NMNGMFSSSVNLTSL
+302 MDMGSMFASSSNLTSL

-327 MNMSSMFSTMFRL
+327 TNMSNMFSTMFSL

-354 NMNSM
+354 NMDYM
-359 FTYLYSLTSLNLS
+359 FAYSYSLTSLNLS
-372 NFDTSN
+372 NFDTSKVAN
-378 VMDMSN
+378 MSS
-384 MFHYSLGFTSLNLS
+384 MFYNSFGFTSLNLS

-404 VTNMNNMFSNMRYL
+404 VTNMNDMFSNMRSL

-424 SFNTANVTDMSSMF
+424 SFNTTNVTDMSSMF
-438 SDMAALTSLNIGS
+438 SGMAALTSLNISS

-478 NTKNVVKFRGMF
+478 NTKNVIKFRGMF

-503 ASADFETQKA
+503 ASADFETDKA
-513 VENEANDNSANID
+513 IANEATNNEANID
-526 IFYNL
+526 IFHNL
-531 KAIEGGNGS
+531 ISLEGGNGS
-540 RGLSFLWSHLG
+540 RGLSFSWSHLG

-559 SPGYFTYR
+559 APGYFTR
-567 AKPN
+567 KV

>member
-1 MQSQKSHNTNPHAGG
+1 MQSQKSHNTNPHGG

-51 LSATVDNSAVSVN
+51 LSATVDDSAVSVN

-72 NQTKEVSLSLIV
+72 NQTREVSLLLIV
-84 NTNNRTGYI
+84 NTNNRTGYT

-108 GSSTNAK
+108 NSSTNAK

-173 VKLGNN
+173 MKLGNN

-206 GYSFNNRLKS
+206 GYSFNSRLRS
-216 LETATDKI
+216 LETATGKI
-224 EYFKKNSTAPIA
+224 EHFKKNSTAPIA

-256 DPTNRTAY
+256 DPTDRTAY
-264 YYTEPEKV
+264 YYAEPEKV
-272 YLNEDSG
+272 YLNENSVSMFSDMRSLTSLDLSNFDTSRVMDMG
-279 SMFSGMRSLTS
+279 SMFASSSNLTS

-302 NMNGMFSSSVNLTSL
+302 NM
-317 DLSNFDTSKV
+317 SN
-327 MNMSSMFSTMFRL
+327 MFSTMFSL

-354 NMNSM
+354 NMDYM
-359 FTYLYSLTSLNLS
+359 FAFLYSLTSLNLS
-372 NFDTSN
+372 NFDTSKVAN
-378 VMDMSN
+378 MSS
-384 MFHYSLGFTSLNLS
+384 MFYNSFGFTSLNLS

-404 VTNMNNMFSNMRYL
+404 VTNMNNMFSNMRSL

-424 SFNTANVTDMSSMF
+424 SFNTTNVTDMSSMF
-438 SDMAALTSLNIGS
+438 SGMAALTSLNISS
-451 FNTEN
+451 FNTKN

-478 NTKNVVKFRGMF
+478 NTKNVIKFRGMF

-503 ASADFETQKA
+503 ASADFETDKA
-513 VENEANDNSANID
+513 IANEATNNEANID
-526 IFYNL
+526 IFHNL
-531 KAIEGGNGS
+531 ISLEGGNGS
-540 RGLSFLWSHLG
+540 RGLSFSWSHLG

-559 SPGYFTYR
+559 APGYFTR
-567 AKPN
+567 KV

>member
-1 MQSQKSHNTNPHAGG
+1 MQSQKSHNTNPHGG

-51 LSATVDNSAVSVN
+51 LSATVDDSAVSVN

-72 NQTKEVSLSLIV
+72 NQTREVSLLLIV
-84 NTNNRTGYI
+84 NTNNRTGYT

-108 GSSTNAK
+108 DSSTNVK

-173 VKLGNN
+173 MKLGNN

-206 GYSFNNRLKS
+206 GYSFNSRLRS

-224 EYFKKNSTAPIA
+224 EHFKKNSTAPIA

-256 DPTNRTAY
+256 DPTDRTAY
-264 YYTEPEKV
+264 YYAEPEKV
-272 YLNEDSG
+272 YLNENSV
-279 SMFSGMRSLTS
+279 SMFSDMRSLTS
-290 LDLSNFDTSKVT
+290 LDLSNFDTS
-302 NMNGMFSSSVNLTSL
+302 
-317 DLSNFDTSKV
+317 
-327 MNMSSMFSTMFRL
+327 R
-340 SSLNVSNFD
+340 
-349 TSKVT
+349 
-354 NMNSM
+354 
-359 FTYLYSLTSLNLS
+359 
-372 NFDTSN
+372 
-378 VMDMSN
+378 VMDMGSMFASSSN
-384 MFHYSLGFTSLNLS
+384 
-398 NFDTSN
+398 
-404 VTNMNNMFSNMRYL
+404 L

-424 SFNTANVTDMSSMF
+424 SFNTTNVTDMSSMF
-438 SDMAALTSLNIGS
+438 SGMAALTSLNISS

-478 NTKNVVKFRGMF
+478 NTKNVIKFRGMF

-503 ASADFETQKA
+503 ASADFETDKA
-513 VENEANDNSANID
+513 IANEATNNEANID
-526 IFYNL
+526 IFHNL
-531 KAIEGGNGS
+531 ISLEGGNGS
-540 RGLSFLWSHLG
+540 RGLSFSWSHLG

-559 SPGYFTYR
+559 APGYFTR
-567 AKPN
+567 KV

>member
-1 MQSQKSHNTNPHAGG
+1 MQSQKSHNTNPHGG

-51 LSATVDNSAVSVN
+51 LSATVDDSAVSVN

-72 NQTKEVSLSLIV
+72 NQT
-84 NTNNRTGYI
+84 NNRTGYT

-108 GSSTNAK
+108 DSSTNAK

-173 VKLGNN
+173 MKLGNN

-206 GYSFNNRLKS
+206 GYSFNSRLRS

-224 EYFKKNSTAPIA
+224 EHFKKNSTAPIA

-256 DPTNRTAY
+256 DPTDRTAY
-264 YYTEPEKV
+264 YYAEPEKV
-272 YLNEDSG
+272 YLNENSVSMFSDMRSLTSLDLSNFDTSRVMDMG
-279 SMFSGMRSLTS
+279 SMFASSSNLTS

-302 NMNGMFSSSVNLTSL
+302 NM
-317 DLSNFDTSKV
+317 SN
-327 MNMSSMFSTMFRL
+327 MFSTMFSL

-354 NMNSM
+354 NMDGM
-359 FTYLYSLTSLNLS
+359 FAYLYSLTSLNLS
-372 NFDTSN
+372 NFDTSKVAN
-378 VMDMSN
+378 MSS
-384 MFHYSLGFTSLNLS
+384 MFYNSFGFTSLNLS

-404 VTNMNNMFSNMRYL
+404 VTNMNNMFSNMRSL

-424 SFNTANVTDMSSMF
+424 SFNTTNVTDMSSMF
-438 SDMAALTSLNIGS
+438 SGMAALTSLNISS

-478 NTKNVVKFRGMF
+478 NTKNVIKFRGMF

-503 ASADFETQKA
+503 ASADFETDKA
-513 VENEANDNSANID
+513 IANEATNNEANID
-526 IFYNL
+526 IFHNL
-531 KAIEGGNGS
+531 ISLEGGNGS
-540 RGLSFLWSHLG
+540 RGLSFSWSHLG

-559 SPGYFTYR
+559 APGYFTR
-567 AKPN
+567 KV

>member
-1 MQSQKSHNTNPHAGG
+1 MQSQKSHNTNPHGG

-51 LSATVDNSAVSVN
+51 LSATVDDSAVSVN

-72 NQTKEVSLSLIV
+72 NQTREVSLLLIV
-84 NTNNRTGYI
+84 NTNNRTGYT

-108 GSSTNAK
+108 DSSTNAK

-173 VKLGNN
+173 MKLGNN

-206 GYSFNNRLKS
+206 GYSFNSRLRS
-216 LETATDKI
+216 LETATGKI
-224 EYFKKNSTAPIA
+224 EHFKKNSTAPIA

-256 DPTNRTAY
+256 DPTDRTAY
-264 YYTEPEKV
+264 YYAEPEKV
-272 YLNEDSG
+272 YLNENSVSMFSDMRSLTSLDLSNFDTSRVMDMG
-279 SMFSGMRSLTS
+279 SMFASSSNLTS

-302 NMNGMFSSSVNLTSL
+302 NM
-317 DLSNFDTSKV
+317 SN
-327 MNMSSMFSTMFRL
+327 MFSTMFSL

-354 NMNSM
+354 NMDYM
-359 FTYLYSLTSLNLS
+359 FAYLYSLTSLNLS
-372 NFDTSN
+372 NFDTSKVAN
-378 VMDMSN
+378 MSS
-384 MFHYSLGFTSLNLS
+384 MFYNSFGFTSLNLS

-404 VTNMNNMFSNMRYL
+404 VTNMNNMFSNMRSL

-424 SFNTANVTDMSSMF
+424 SFNTTNVTDMSSMF
-438 SDMAALTSLNIGS
+438 SGMAALTSLNISS

-478 NTKNVVKFRGMF
+478 NTKNVIKFRGMF

-503 ASADFETQKA
+503 ASADFETDKA
-513 VENEANDNSANID
+513 IANEATNNEANID
-526 IFYNL
+526 IFHNL
-531 KAIEGGNGS
+531 ISLEGGNGS
-540 RGLSFLWSHLG
+540 RGLSFSWSHLG

-559 SPGYFTYR
+559 APGYFTR
-567 AKPN
+567 KV

>member
-1 MQSQKSHNTNPHAGG
+1 MQSQKSHNTNPHGG

-72 NQTKEVSLSLIV
+72 NQTREVSLLLIV
-84 NTNNRTGYI
+84 NTNNRTGYT

-108 GSSTNAK
+108 DSSTNAK

-173 VKLGNN
+173 MKLGNN

-206 GYSFNNRLKS
+206 GYSFNSRLRS

-256 DPTNRTAY
+256 DPTDKTAY
-264 YYTEPEKV
+264 YYADPEKV
-272 YLNEDSG
+272 YLNENSVSMFSDMRSLTSLDLSNFDTSRVMDMG
-279 SMFSGMRSLTS
+279 SMFASSSNLTS

-302 NMNGMFSSSVNLTSL
+302 NM
-317 DLSNFDTSKV
+317 SN
-327 MNMSSMFSTMFRL
+327 MFSTMFSL

-354 NMNSM
+354 NMDYM
-359 FTYLYSLTSLNLS
+359 FAYIYSLTSLNLS
-372 NFDTSN
+372 NFDTSKVAN
-378 VMDMSN
+378 MSS
-384 MFHYSLGFTSLNLS
+384 MFYNSFGFTSLNLS

-404 VTNMNNMFSNMRYL
+404 VTNMNNMFSNMRSL

-424 SFNTANVTDMSSMF
+424 SFNTTNVTDMSSMF
-438 SDMAALTSLNIGS
+438 SGMAALTSLNIGS

-478 NTKNVVKFRGMF
+478 NTKNVIKFRGMF

-503 ASADFETQKA
+503 ASADFETDKA
-513 VENEANDNSANID
+513 IANEATNNEANID
-526 IFYNL
+526 IFHNL
-531 KAIEGGNGS
+531 MSLEGGNGS
-540 RGLSFLWSHLG
+540 RNISFAWSHVG

-567 AKPN
+567 PKPN

>member
-1 MQSQKSHNTNPHAGG
+1 MQSQKSHNTNPHGG

-51 LSATVDNSAVSVN
+51 LSATVDDSAVSVN

-72 NQTKEVSLSLIV
+72 NQTREVSLLLIV
-84 NTNNRTGYI
+84 NTNNRTGYT

-108 GSSTNAK
+108 DSSTNAK

-173 VKLGNN
+173 MKLGNN

-193 LTNRYDPIAKMMN
+193 LTNRY
-206 GYSFNNRLKS
+206 SFNSRLRS

-224 EYFKKNSTAPIA
+224 EHFKKNSTAPIA

-256 DPTNRTAY
+256 DPTDRTAY
-264 YYTEPEKV
+264 YYAEPEKV
-272 YLNEDSG
+272 YLNENSVSMFSDMRSLTSLDLSNFDTSRVMDMG
-279 SMFSGMRSLTS
+279 SMFASSSNLTS

-302 NMNGMFSSSVNLTSL
+302 NM
-317 DLSNFDTSKV
+317 SN
-327 MNMSSMFSTMFRL
+327 MFSTMFSL

-354 NMNSM
+354 NMDYM
-359 FTYLYSLTSLNLS
+359 FAYLYSLTSLNLS
-372 NFDTSN
+372 NFDTSKVAN
-378 VMDMSN
+378 MSS
-384 MFHYSLGFTSLNLS
+384 MFYNSFGFTSLNLS

-404 VTNMNNMFSNMRYL
+404 VTNMNNMFSNMRSL

-424 SFNTANVTDMSSMF
+424 SFNTTNVTDMSSMF
-438 SDMAALTSLNIGS
+438 SGMAALTSLNISS

-478 NTKNVVKFRGMF
+478 NTKNVIKFRGMF

-503 ASADFETQKA
+503 ASADFETDKA
-513 VENEANDNSANID
+513 IANEATNNEANID
-526 IFYNL
+526 IFHNL
-531 KAIEGGNGS
+531 ISLEGGNGS
-540 RGLSFLWSHLG
+540 RGLSFSWSHLG

-559 SPGYFTYR
+559 APGYFTR
-567 AKPN
+567 KV

>member
-1 MQSQKSHNTNPHAGG
+1 M
-16 GWFRWELKVLGLFLA
+16 A

-72 NQTKEVSLSLIV
+72 NQTREVSLLLIV
-84 NTNNRTGYI
+84 NTNNRTGYT

-108 GSSTNAK
+108 DSSTNVK

-173 VKLGNN
+173 MKLGNN

-206 GYSFNNRLKS
+206 GYSFNNRLRS

-224 EYFKKNSTAPIA
+224 EHFKKNSTAPIA

-256 DPTNRTAY
+256 DPTDRTAY
-264 YYTEPEKV
+264 YYAEPEKV
-272 YLNEDSG
+272 YLNESSW
-279 SMFSGMRSLTS
+279 SMFSGMNSLTSLNLSNFDTSKVMDMSGMFASSSNLTS

-302 NMNGMFSSSVNLTSL
+302 NMSR
-317 DLSNFDTSKV
+317 
-327 MNMSSMFSTMFRL
+327 MFSTMFRL

-372 NFDTSN
+372 NFDTSK
-378 VMDMSN
+378 VMDMSS

-478 NTKNVVKFRGMF
+478 NTKNVIKFRGMF
-490 YNDNPNYT
+490 YNDDPNYT

-503 ASADFETQKA
+503 ASADFETDKA
-513 VENEANDNSANID
+513 IANEATNNEANID

-540 RGLSFLWSHLG
+540 RGLSFSWSHLG

>member
-1 MQSQKSHNTNPHAGG
+1 MQSQKSHNTNPHGG

-51 LSATVDNSAVSVN
+51 LSATVDDSAVSVN

-72 NQTKEVSLSLIV
+72 NQTREVSLLLIV
-84 NTNNRTGYI
+84 NTNNRTGYT

-108 GSSTNAK
+108 DSSTNTK

-120 APSALNSFSSNTWG
+120 APSALSSFSSNTWG

-164 SESNHLSIG
+164 SESSHLSIG
-173 VKLGNN
+173 MKLGNN

-206 GYSFNNRLKS
+206 GYSFNSRLRS

-224 EYFKKNSTAPIA
+224 EHFKKNSTAPIA

-256 DPTNRTAY
+256 DPTDRTAY
-264 YYTEPEKV
+264 YYAEPEKV
-272 YLNEDSG
+272 YLNESSWSMFSDMRSLTSLDLSNFDTSRVMDMG
-279 SMFSGMRSLTS
+279 SMFASSSNLTS

-302 NMNGMFSSSVNLTSL
+302 NM
-317 DLSNFDTSKV
+317 SN
-327 MNMSSMFSTMFRL
+327 MFSTMFSL

-354 NMNSM
+354 NMDYM
-359 FTYLYSLTSLNLS
+359 FAYLYSLTSLNLS
-372 NFDTSN
+372 NFDTSKVAN
-378 VMDMSN
+378 MSS
-384 MFHYSLGFTSLNLS
+384 MFYNSFGFTSLNLS

-404 VTNMNNMFSNMRYL
+404 VTNMNNMFSNMRSL

-424 SFNTANVTDMSSMF
+424 SFNTTNVTDMSSMF
-438 SDMAALTSLNIGS
+438 SGMAALTSLNISS

-478 NTKNVVKFRGMF
+478 NTKNVIKFRGMF

-503 ASADFETQKA
+503 ASADFETDKA
-513 VENEANDNSANID
+513 IANEATNNEANID
-526 IFYNL
+526 IFHNL
-531 KAIEGGNGS
+531 ISLEGGNGS
-540 RGLSFLWSHLG
+540 RGLSFSWSHLG

-559 SPGYFTYR
+559 APGYFTR
-567 AKPN
+567 KV

>member
-1 MQSQKSHNTNPHAGG
+1 M
-16 GWFRWELKVLGLFLA
+16 
-31 LVSFSNL
+31 
-38 VIFQNTSALFVPT
+38 PT
-51 LSATVDNSAVSVN
+51 LSATVDDSAVSVN

-72 NQTKEVSLSLIV
+72 NQTREVSLLLIV
-84 NTNNRTGYI
+84 NTNNRTGYT

-108 GSSTNAK
+108 DSSTNAK

-256 DPTNRTAY
+256 DPTDKTAY
-264 YYTEPEKV
+264 YYADPEKV
-272 YLNEDSG
+272 YLNENSVSMFSDMRSLTSLDLSNFDTSRVMG
-279 SMFSGMRSLTS
+279 SMFASSSNLTS

-302 NMNGMFSSSVNLTSL
+302 NM
-317 DLSNFDTSKV
+317 SN
-327 MNMSSMFSTMFRL
+327 MFSTMFSL

-354 NMNSM
+354 NMDYM
-359 FTYLYSLTSLNLS
+359 FAYLYSLTSLNLS
-372 NFDTSN
+372 NFDTSK
-378 VMDMSN
+378 VADMSS
-384 MFHYSLGFTSLNLS
+384 MFYNSFGFTSLNLS

-404 VTNMNNMFSNMRYL
+404 VTNMNNMFSNMRSL

-424 SFNTANVTDMSSMF
+424 SFNTTNVTDMSSMF
-438 SDMAALTSLNIGS
+438 SGMAALTSLNISS

-478 NTKNVVKFRGMF
+478 NTKNVIKFRGMF

-540 RGLSFLWSHLG
+540 RGLSFSWSHLG

>member
-1 MQSQKSHNTNPHAGG
+1 MQSQKSHNTNPHGG

-51 LSATVDNSAVSVN
+51 LSATVDDSAVSVN

-72 NQTKEVSLSLIV
+72 NQTREVSLLLIV
-84 NTNNRTGYI
+84 NTNNRTGYT
-93 VTLNSETDENALTNA
+93 VTLNSEPDENALTNA
-108 GSSTNAK
+108 DSSTNAK

-173 VKLGNN
+173 MKLGNN

-206 GYSFNNRLKS
+206 GYSFNSRLRS

-224 EYFKKNSTAPIA
+224 EHFKKNSTAPIA

-256 DPTNRTAY
+256 DPTDRTAY
-264 YYTEPEKV
+264 YYAEPEKV
-272 YLNEDSG
+272 YLNENSVSMFSDMRSLTSLDLSNFDTSRVMDMG
-279 SMFSGMRSLTS
+279 SMFASSSNLTS

-302 NMNGMFSSSVNLTSL
+302 NM
-317 DLSNFDTSKV
+317 SN
-327 MNMSSMFSTMFRL
+327 MFSTMFSL

-354 NMNSM
+354 NMDYM
-359 FTYLYSLTSLNLS
+359 FAYLYSLTSLNLS
-372 NFDTSN
+372 NFDTSKVAN
-378 VMDMSN
+378 MSS
-384 MFHYSLGFTSLNLS
+384 MFYNSFGFTSLNLS

-404 VTNMNNMFSNMRYL
+404 VTNMNNMFSNMRSL

-424 SFNTANVTDMSSMF
+424 SFNTTNVTDMSSMF
-438 SDMAALTSLNIGS
+438 SGMAALTSLNISS

-478 NTKNVVKFRGMF
+478 NTKNVIKFRGMF

-503 ASADFETQKA
+503 ASADFETDKA
-513 VENEANDNSANID
+513 IANEATNNEANID
-526 IFYNL
+526 IFHNL
-531 KAIEGGNGS
+531 ISLEGGNGS
-540 RGLSFLWSHLG
+540 RGLSFSWSHLG

-559 SPGYFTYR
+559 APGYFTR
-567 AKPN
+567 KV

>member
-1 MQSQKSHNTNPHAGG
+1 M
-16 GWFRWELKVLGLFLA
+16 
-31 LVSFSNL
+31 
-38 VIFQNTSALFVPT
+38 PT
-51 LSATVDNSAVSVN
+51 LSATVDDSAVSVN

-72 NQTKEVSLSLIV
+72 NQTREVSLLLIV
-84 NTNNRTGYI
+84 NTNNRTGYT

-108 GSSTNAK
+108 DSSTNAK

-256 DPTNRTAY
+256 DPTDKTAY
-264 YYTEPEKV
+264 YYADPEKV
-272 YLNEDSG
+272 YLNENSV
-279 SMFSGMRSLTS
+279 SMFSDMRSLTS

-302 NMNGMFSSSVNLTSL
+302 NMDYMFA
-317 DLSNFDTSKV
+317 
-327 MNMSSMFSTMFRL
+327 
-340 SSLNVSNFD
+340 
-349 TSKVT
+349 
-354 NMNSM
+354 
-359 FTYLYSLTSLNLS
+359 YLYSLTSLNLS
-372 NFDTSN
+372 NFDTSKVAN
-378 VMDMSN
+378 MSS
-384 MFHYSLGFTSLNLS
+384 MFYNSFGFTSLNLS

-404 VTNMNNMFSNMRYL
+404 VTNMNNMFSNMRSL

-424 SFNTANVTDMSSMF
+424 SFNTTNVTDMSSMF
-438 SDMAALTSLNIGS
+438 SGMAALTSLNISS

-478 NTKNVVKFRGMF
+478 NTKNVIKFRGMF

-540 RGLSFLWSHLG
+540 RGLSFSWSHLG